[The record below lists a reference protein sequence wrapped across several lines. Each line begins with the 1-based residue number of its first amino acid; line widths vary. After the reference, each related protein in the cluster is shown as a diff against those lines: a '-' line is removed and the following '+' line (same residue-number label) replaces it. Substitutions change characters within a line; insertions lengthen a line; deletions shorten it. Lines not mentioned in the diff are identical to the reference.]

1 MFGSPRSVLHPEDAP
16 EVLVDFPRPMTLGAA
31 HKQLSHICLL
41 YSAKHE
47 LITLAAAAG
56 AGFAMHISAN
66 RADFPLS
73 LEHGLFLPGNRAKD
87 FAPIFGKD
95 CTFENTKEVG
105 GTRPK
110 RGLLLRN
117 RLPERVGGT

>member
-31 HKQLSHICLL
+31 HEQLSHIRLL

-47 LITLAAAAG
+47 LVTLATAAG

-73 LEHGLFLPGNRAKD
+73 LEHRLFSRTIGPRL
-87 FAPIFGKD
+87 
-95 CTFENTKEVG
+95 CTHLRK
-105 GTRPK
+105 GTAHLKIPK
-110 RGLLLRN
+110 R
-117 RLPERVGGT
+117 